1 MTVQLAPRPGRESTR
16 RPSLRALDPPKQR
29 VSTIPFVLTLAAILA
44 IGMVGMVVLTI
55 TLQGQAF
62 AVQTRQHE
70 ANVLANQVSQLQA
83 QVADARSI
91 RSLAVQAQ
99 SLGMQPDPYAVPI
112 RLSDGKVFGTA
123 RTVLGNEVSGARY
136 LTDEQAAA
144 QMAAYNQAQADR
156 IANLKAAAEAKKA
169 AAAAK
174 KAAAAAKAAQ
184 PNATKPNGAH
194 R

>member
-1 MTVQLAPRPGRESTR
+1 
-16 RPSLRALDPPKQR
+16 

-44 IGMVGMVVLTI
+44 VGMVGMVVLAT

-62 AVQTRQHE
+62 AVQARQHE

-83 QVADARSI
+83 QVAEARSI
-91 RSLAVQAQ
+91 KSLAVEAQ
-99 SLGMQPDPYAVPI
+99 GLGMRSDPYAVPI
-112 RLSDGKVFGTA
+112 RLSDGKVFGTP
-123 RTVLGNEVSGARY
+123 RTVLGNEVPGARY

-144 QMAAYNQAQADR
+144 QVVAYNQAAADR
-156 IANLKAAAEAKKA
+156 IAKQKAAAEAKKM

-174 KAAAAAKAAQ
+174 KAADTAKSAQ
-184 PNATKPNGAH
+184 PNRTQVNGAH